1 MQQFAHKSRYWFVP
15 RKELFVPR
23 GMDNYKGVAL
33 RGADSPLD
41 HNLDQIVESGN
52 SFTILL
58 KSFYVIEKRDKGDN
72 DLLVRSWTKY
82 GSDPPVEVA
91 HFFRKNVP
99 VPYFCKHDVIAEH
112 IFTLQEHLDENLVW
126 VKLQILEIDGRRV
139 KALEQIVEDSLPGIV
154 DTVGAVFPRAL
165 PFMSSITDQ
174 AFELFSSLKELVKNK
189 DDVIFEKSLDFCSI
203 DSGETPFRYGV
214 YIFLEDEIE
223 GDRYKLREYRLE
235 PSGHTKDLQIPEYM
249 VIEVVPEIINPF
261 KGDDVL
267 INQYLATGLSV
278 PDDESQNPSQRDKR
292 FQYLQRLIKKARQFD
307 DVLEYLE
314 LKRIQNS
321 DTPLNE
327 HQEQRLQNLLIEF
340 SDYIKYLDEILDR

>member
-1 MQQFAHKSRYWFVP
+1 
-15 RKELFVPR
+15 
-23 GMDNYKGVAL
+23 
-33 RGADSPLD
+33 
-41 HNLDQIVESGN
+41 
-52 SFTILL
+52 
-58 KSFYVIEKRDKGDN
+58 
-72 DLLVRSWTKY
+72 
-82 GSDPPVEVA
+82 
-91 HFFRKNVP
+91 
-99 VPYFCKHDVIAEH
+99 
-112 IFTLQEHLDENLVW
+112 NLVW

>member
-1 MQQFAHKSRYWFVP
+1 MQQLANKSRYWFVP
-15 RKELFVPR
+15 RKELFAPR
-23 GMDNYKGVAL
+23 GIDNYEGVAL
-33 RGADSPLD
+33 RGADSPID
-41 HNLDQIVESGN
+41 HNLDQIVENGN

-58 KSFYVIEKRDKGDN
+58 KSFYVTEKRDEGDN

-112 IFTLQEHLDENLVW
+112 VFTLQEHLDENLVW
-126 VKLQILEIDGRRV
+126 VKLQILEIDGKRV
-139 KALEQIVEDSLPGIV
+139 KTLEQIVEDSLPDIV
-154 DTVGAVFPRAL
+154 DTVGAVFPKAL

-235 PSGHTKDLQIPEYM
+235 PSSSAKESQIPEYV
-249 VIEVVPEIINPF
+249 VIEVVPEVTNPF

-267 INQYLATGLSV
+267 INQYLATGLSA

-307 DVLEYLE
+307 DLLEYLE

-321 DTPLNE
+321 NTSLTE
-327 HQEQRLQNLLIEF
+327 HQEQRLQQLLIEL
-340 SDYIKYLDEILDR
+340 SDYIKSLDEILDR